1 MIPVAP
7 RPTVVFDLDGTL
19 VDSQTDIVNSFLHA
33 FHEVGAS
40 VPAREAVVSLIG
52 KPLEDMYAALAPA
65 QLVGRLA
72 DAYRQHYPQHFTDT
86 TAPYAGVP
94 ELLEELGQ
102 RGYARAVA
110 TTKRSSMAHAL
121 VKAVGLAPLLD
132 HVQGTDDLPP
142 KPAPDVLYAAVRA
155 VGGVGLV
162 MVGDSVVD
170 VRAGLAAGFLTYAV
184 TWGTGTAADLAAAGA
199 HHVQADLNAL
209 LPLLDSLGT

>member
-1 MIPVAP
+1 M
-7 RPTVVFDLDGTL
+7 VFDLDGTL
-19 VDSQTDIVNSFLHA
+19 VDSQADIVNSFLHA
-33 FHEVGAS
+33 FDKVGTAR
-40 VPAREAVVSLIG
+40 PAREAVIALIG
-52 KPLEDMYAALAPA
+52 KPLEDMYAALAPL
-65 QLVGRLA
+65 QLVPRLA
-72 DAYRQHYPQHFTDT
+72 DAYREHYPQHFTDT

-110 TTKRSSMAHAL
+110 TTKRSSMAHAM

-184 TWGTGTAADLAAAGA
+184 TWGSGTAENLATAGA
-199 HHVQADLNAL
+199 HHVQPDLNAL
-209 LPLLDSLGT
+209 LPVLASLT